1 MTVFNVLWFFLIF
14 VLILGYFILDGFDL
28 GAGVLSQF
36 IAKDEREKAMVRA
49 SLGPVWDGNEVW
61 LLTAGGALFAAFPF
75 AYATTFS
82 GFYLAVM
89 LVLFGLILRAISI
102 EYAGRDREL
111 AGIWNILFF
120 IGSLLP
126 ALLLGVAVGC
136 CFQGIPMDI
145 DGNYSGIPL
154 FGLLSPFTL
163 LCGIFGLC
171 LMLLQGAGWLALKIP
186 EGTGLYERASN
197 LRKPLVIANIVLFAV
212 LTFFVAGSI
221 GQMDPA
227 LAVVR
232 YAAASLF
239 AAAILASLY
248 FAGQGTG
255 SELKAFLCSSAALAF
270 IIVLLACSMFPNL
283 VVASPDSVGPT
294 LTLMNACA
302 TDTSV
307 FYMTIIAGIGVPLVL
322 VYHFLV
328 YRIFRGKVRESDLE
342 Y

>member
-1 MTVFNVLWFFLIF
+1 MTVLNVLWFFLIF
-14 VLILGYFILDGFDL
+14 VLILGYFVLDGFDL
-28 GAGVLSQF
+28 GAGTLSPF
-36 IAKDEREKAMVRA
+36 IAKDEREKAMIRA

-102 EYAGRDREL
+102 EYAGRDRDW
-111 AGIWNILFF
+111 AGIWNVLFF

-136 CFQGIPMDI
+136 IFQGIPMDA

-163 LCGIFGLC
+163 LCGVFGLC
-171 LMLLQGAGWLALKIP
+171 LMLLQGASWLAVKIP
-186 EGTGLYERASN
+186 ENTGLYERAAG
-197 LRKPLVIANIVLFAV
+197 LRRPLIIVNIVLFV
-212 LTFFVAGSI
+212 LLTFFVAGRI
-221 GQMDPA
+221 LEMDPT
-227 LAVVR
+227 LSIVR
-232 YAAASLF
+232 YLVAVLFLGALVGAA
-239 AAAILASLY
+239 Y
-248 FAGQGTG
+248 FVGRGTG
-255 SELKAFLCSSAALAF
+255 CELKAFLCTSLALAL

-283 VVASPDSVGPT
+283 VVASADSVGPT

-302 TDTSV
+302 TDTSL
-307 FYMTIIAGIGVPLVL
+307 FYMTIIAGIGVPIVL
-322 VYHFLV
+322 VYHVLV
-328 YRIFRGKVRESDLE
+328 YRIFRGKIRESDLE